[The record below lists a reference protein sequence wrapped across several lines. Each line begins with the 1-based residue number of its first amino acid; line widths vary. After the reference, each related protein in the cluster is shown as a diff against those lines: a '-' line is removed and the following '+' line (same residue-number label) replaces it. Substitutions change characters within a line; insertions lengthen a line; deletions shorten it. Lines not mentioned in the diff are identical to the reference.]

1 MAEFDDSTDLNQEDP
16 LESLLDDETD
26 EEFGLPRFQEHFA
39 DSLNPAVL
47 KDWSAK
53 DFASIYVRFRP
64 HLERHAKRFLV
75 NPSQV
80 EEVVQDAFLYLMT
93 TLPELDSELGVL
105 KFLKWKTRLLALD
118 VIRANSRVS
127 IAPLHEQREFE
138 ADIPEMGQELERA
151 DDAAIV
157 SLALAKLQPRHRE
170 ALIATL
176 YEEKSAEVVSAQ
188 MGLSENAFR
197 QLLFRSRSA
206 FKKAF
211 IGEAEISGLSM
222 SEVLS
227 VAARKAAA
235 ESGKLASVAGAF
247 LFVLAL
253 SFGVIPN
260 LASNISEETV
270 SLPQSASAEGQG
282 IDPSSPAP
290 VGGSSESDQNTSGEP
305 QPTEA
310 EALLEPATSAT
321 LTSETQTPSE
331 NDVLAQA
338 NQDAVS
344 AETVSQA
351 AESQLEESAAR
362 VLAASNLRQAMGAAS
377 AVKLASFDSGASLMN
392 DYGPRGSLKIDTGS
406 GLAGSIEYD
415 LYSET
420 GIDRAWFTITVDGQE
435 FISAPKVAFAQKTL
449 NQDGTTTLS
458 YIATDLLI
466 GDKSG
471 DYDFI
476 AMNDTVVSRS
486 ALRATLVFDSEGS
499 IIDSSISLTPRI

>member
-1 MAEFDDSTDLNQEDP
+1 
-16 LESLLDDETD
+16 
-26 EEFGLPRFQEHFA
+26 
-39 DSLNPAVL
+39 
-47 KDWSAK
+47 
-53 DFASIYVRFRP
+53 
-64 HLERHAKRFLV
+64 
-75 NPSQV
+75 
-80 EEVVQDAFLYLMT
+80 
-93 TLPELDSELGVL
+93 
-105 KFLKWKTRLLALD
+105 
-118 VIRANSRVS
+118 
-127 IAPLHEQREFE
+127 
-138 ADIPEMGQELERA
+138 
-151 DDAAIV
+151 
-157 SLALAKLQPRHRE
+157 LALAKLQPRHRE

-176 YEEKSAEVVSAQ
+176 YEEKSAEVVSSQ

-206 FKKAF
+206 FKKAL
-211 IGEAEISGLSM
+211 IGEAATAGLSM

-227 VAARKAAA
+227 IAARKAAA

-247 LFVLAL
+247 LLVLAL

-260 LASNISEETV
+260 LTSSVSEETV
-270 SLPQSASAEGQG
+270 SLPQVAPAENQG
-282 IDPSSPAP
+282 NNPSSPVPAE
-290 VGGSSESDQNTSGEP
+290 GNSESVRNTLDEP
-305 QPTEA
+305 QPVDA
-310 EALLEPATSAT
+310 ENLPGPITGET
-321 LTSETQTPSE
+321 LISETQIPSE
-331 NDVLAQA
+331 GEPVQA

-449 NQDGTTTLS
+449 NQNGTTTLS

>member
-1 MAEFDDSTDLNQEDP
+1 
-16 LESLLDDETD
+16 
-26 EEFGLPRFQEHFA
+26 
-39 DSLNPAVL
+39 
-47 KDWSAK
+47 
-53 DFASIYVRFRP
+53 
-64 HLERHAKRFLV
+64 
-75 NPSQV
+75 
-80 EEVVQDAFLYLMT
+80 
-93 TLPELDSELGVL
+93 L

-247 LFVLAL
+247 LLVLAL

-270 SLPQSASAEGQG
+270 SLPQPAVAESQG
-282 IDPSSPAP
+282 IDASNPEAAE
-290 VGGSSESDQNTSGEP
+290 VSSESEPNTSDEP
-305 QPTEA
+305 QPVDA
-310 EALLEPATSAT
+310 ENLPGPITGET
-321 LTSETQTPSE
+321 LISETQIPSE
-331 NDVLAQA
+331 GEPAQA

-351 AESQLEESAAR
+351 AESQPEESAAR
-362 VLAASNLRQAMGAAS
+362 VLAASNLRQAMGTAS

-415 LYSET
+415 LYSEA